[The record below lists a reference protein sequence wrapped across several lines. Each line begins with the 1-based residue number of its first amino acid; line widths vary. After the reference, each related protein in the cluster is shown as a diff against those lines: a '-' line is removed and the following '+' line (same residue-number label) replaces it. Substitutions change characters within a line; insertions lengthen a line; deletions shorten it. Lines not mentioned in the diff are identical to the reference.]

1 MKTTNI
7 NLDESHPI
15 WIKIEDYRK
24 FPSRYRL
31 KGKYKKLK
39 KDIDKLV
46 VDHHK
51 KLRELYDSN
60 HELYK
65 DALDKSNSFL
75 NTKINTLIDLDNRT
89 KTPFI
94 GWFRGMTFEGDTLPI
109 LEKIRPQYNS
119 LNVKFVQSMTINIDK
134 ELSNIEN
141 SKCSPRQK
149 TMVFHKFFIEPTPEI
164 QFFLKN
170 KLNRAKI
177 IAWLLDGDSGSIRT
191 TLVDLENQTTNGP
204 TEKTI
209 NKLKELG
216 LNFYK

>member
-75 NTKINTLIDLDNRT
+75 NTKINTLVDLDNRT

-109 LEKIRPQYNS
+109 LEKIRPDYNN
-119 LNVKFVQSMTINIDK
+119 LNTKIVQSVTINIDE
-134 ELSNIEN
+134 ELSKIKN

-149 TMVFHKFFIEPTPEI
+149 SIVLYKYFIEPTPEI
-164 QFFLKN
+164 QSFMKTDQ
-170 KLNRAKI
+170 NRAKI
-177 IAWLLDGDSGSIRT
+177 VSWLLDGGYASIRT
-191 TLVDLENQTTNGP
+191 TLVDLKNG
-204 TEKTI
+204 TDNGVTKETKME
-209 NKLKELG
+209 LKNLG
-216 LNFYK
+216 LNI

>member
-15 WIKIEDYRK
+15 WIKLEDYRK
-24 FPSRYRL
+24 FPSRYRF

-109 LEKIRPQYNS
+109 LEKIRPSYNRLNAEIIS
-119 LNVKFVQSMTINIDK
+119 QIDSEKTNIDLTKREIKATQKLNVYYRCFIN
-134 ELSNIEN
+134 
-141 SKCSPRQK
+141 
-149 TMVFHKFFIEPTPEI
+149 PTPET
-164 QFFLKN
+164 QNFMK
-170 KLNRAKI
+170 KELNEAAL
-177 IAWLLDGDSGSIRT
+177 IAWLLDGPKGSLRST
-191 TLVDLENQTTNGP
+191 HQ
-204 TEKTI
+204 
-209 NKLKELG
+209 KLKKSMEITLKEPTILELKKIG
-216 LNFYK
+216 LHL